1 MIYKHFILFNANYL
15 PVCFISKNAQNI
27 SWPLH
32 TNMISSKQNLAEQ
45 EMISEFMVYAR
56 RLERTT
62 PLKLY
67 TTKVKLVISFLFY
80 KFVVD

>member
-1 MIYKHFILFNANYL
+1 MIYRYFILFNANYL
-15 PVCFISKNAQNI
+15 PVCFISKNAPNI
-27 SWPLH
+27 SWPLY

-67 TTKVKLVISFLFY
+67 TTKCKISHQF
-80 KFVVD
+80 FVL

>member
-1 MIYKHFILFNANYL
+1 MIYNNFILFNANYL

-32 TNMISSKQNLAEQ
+32 TNMISSKQNLAKQ

-56 RLERTT
+56 SGTD
-62 PLKLY
+62 Y
-67 TTKVKLVISFLFY
+67 TIKAKY
-80 KFVVD
+80 Y